1 MKKKPKKFKA
11 KGPKKPCT
19 AGRAAREER
28 YELFCLE
35 YIKDMNGARS
45 ARAVGY
51 AEGSAHVECVRLL
64 ANPSI
69 KARIKVLLD
78 ERNARTLLDG
88 DQILLETKKLADS
101 DIRRLFHQKTGTLLP
116 MDEWPDDVAKAVS
129 SVKVKELYNRHGVL
143 LGYIKEVK
151 LWDKPKPLELLGKNK
166 KLWTDVV
173 ESTQTHSLGAVD
185 PAEIKKIMKELEEEV

>member
-1 MKKKPKKFKA
+1 MKKKPKGFKIKRPIVGKA
-11 KGPKKPCT
+11 NRP
-19 AGRAAREER
+19 ER
-28 YELFCLE
+28 HEMFCLE
-35 YIKDMNGARS
+35 YIKDSNAS
-45 ARAVGY
+45 RAAIAAGY
-51 AEGSAHVECVRLL
+51 SEAAAKELGYRLL
-64 ANPSI
+64 TKVHI
-69 KARIKVLLD
+69 KARIKVLLE

-173 ESTQTHSLGAVD
+173 EGTQTHSLGAVD